1 MKSSRRSSWL
11 EKAANRLVDK
21 KWIANEKENIK
32 RETRPYGENFEAV
45 VTFKL
50 YCDNQDELLIHK
62 VNDRRGN
69 PDFPSFVFKTS
80 KERMKIALNMDREG
94 EHFMREVILLLR
106 WESKEMS
113 QLRDFDC

>member
-1 MKSSRRSSWL
+1 MLGENPKLTASEIQSSFIMASLRKGGDW
-11 EKAANRLVDK
+11 N
-21 KWIANEKENIK
+21 
-32 RETRPYGENFEAV
+32 GENFEAV

-50 YCDNQDELLIHK
+50 YYCDNQDELLIHK
-62 VNDRRGN
+62 VNDKRGN
-69 PDFPSFVFKTS
+69 PNFPSFVFKTS
-80 KERMKIALNMDREG
+80 KERMEIALNMDREG

>member
-1 MKSSRRSSWL
+1 MLKENPKLTTPSEIQSSFIMVSLRKGGDWNEV

-50 YCDNQDELLIHK
+50 SCDNQDELLTHK
-62 VNDRRGN
+62 VNDRRGK
-69 PDFPSFVFKTS
+69 P
-80 KERMKIALNMDREG
+80 
-94 EHFMREVILLLR
+94 
-106 WESKEMS
+106 
-113 QLRDFDC
+113 